1 MQRRTI
7 LLLLCFQITH
17 CSLKLYTFKKHVIGG
32 KEHPIIVINSSRFM
46 SYVNGI
52 IYSYVK

>member
-7 LLLLCFQITH
+7 LLVLCFQITH